1 MKKLILI
8 PTMLALVAAGAFA
21 TGEEEGS
28 AAAPTLVYWTDNP
41 NLTSDAAIYAIV
53 LEEAQV
59 QLDVTGIPEESY
71 GDKLQLAAA
80 AGDMPDVMGRIIDS
94 TVRPL
99 GYDGFLMPLRDI
111 TMEKVPNLWQAIE
124 SRGLN
129 IAAHS
134 GLFGDGTGEFWMAP
148 RFGYNGICNAASYRV
163 DVLEAVGMEPPT
175 TTEELREVTMAIK
188 AEFPDMIPIMTRA
201 SWATLMW
208 FNEMFGIKFAPMG
221 RVEEATDAYR
231 DMLRYLA
238 GLYRDG
244 LIDQE
249 WVTGSEEQL
258 KQAFNA
264 GRVAFEYG
272 FGAFSMPG
280 RIGAFMAENGIT
292 AEDHAASSESEAAAK
307 AYAARY
313 HEVIGFLDP
322 ITVNPGDKVVP
333 SCITNTRGG
342 FEDSGLSVS
351 TTVADEDAA
360 MRLLNWV
367 YQPDASGHHTGG
379 WGKKGVGWDFD
390 AEGVGRAL
398 PSKDPDF
405 IGEAAFRM
413 MPDVG
418 RVSSNALY
426 QTLAA
431 MDRRVADRAFLET
444 RDVIA
449 FADDRDRQRHNDLR
463 AQINPII
470 GEWRARFATGQADVD
485 SQWDEYIAELK
496 KAGLEEYEQL
506 KQDNLVE
513 GVPHM
518 QPLSQFLN

>member
-1 MKKLILI
+1 MKRLILI
-8 PTMLALVAAGAFA
+8 ATMLALIAAGAFA
-21 TGEEEGS
+21 TGEEEGA

-41 NLTSDAAIYAIV
+41 NLTSDSPVYAIV

-80 AGDMPDVMGRIIDS
+80 ADDMPDMMGRIIDS

-99 GYDGFLMPLRDI
+99 GYDGFLMPLRDV
-111 TMEKVPNLWQAIE
+111 TMEKAPNMWQAIE
-124 SRGLN
+124 DRGLD

-148 RFGYNGICNAASYRV
+148 NFAYNGICNAATYRV

-175 TTEELREVTMAIK
+175 TTEELREVTMAVK

-201 SWATLMW
+201 QWATLMW
-208 FNEMFGIKFAPMG
+208 FREMFGVKFAPMG
-221 RVEEATDAYR
+221 AVEEATDNYR
-231 DMLRYLA
+231 DMVRFLA
-238 GLYRDG
+238 ELYRDG

-249 WVTGSEEQL
+249 WVTGTEEQL
-258 KQAFNA
+258 KQAYNA
-264 GRVAFEYG
+264 GRVTFEYG

-280 RIGAFMAENGIT
+280 RKGAFMAEHGIT
-292 AEDHAASSESEAAAK
+292 AADFEASNTSEAAAK

-322 ITVNPGDKVVP
+322 ITVNPGDNVVP
-333 SCITNTRGG
+333 ACITNTRGG
-342 FEDSGLSVS
+342 FSDSGLSVS
-351 TTVADEDAA
+351 ATVADEDAA
-360 MRLLNWV
+360 MRLLNWI
-367 YQPDASGHHTGG
+367 YQTDARGHHTGG
-379 WGKKGVGWDFD
+379 WGKQGVGWDFD
-390 AEGVGRAL
+390 ADGFGRAL
-398 PSKDPDF
+398 PTKDPGF

-413 MPDVG
+413 MSDVG
-418 RVSSNALY
+418 RLSSNALY
-426 QTLAA
+426 HTLRD
-431 MDRRVADRAFLET
+431 MDRRVGDRAFLET

-463 AQINPII
+463 AQVGSVIS
-470 GEWRARFATGQADVD
+470 EWLGKFATGQADVD
-485 SQWDEYIAELK
+485 SQWDEYLAELN
-496 KAGLEEYEQL
+496 KAGLEEYQQL
-506 KQDNLVE
+506 KMDNLVE
-513 GVPHM
+513 GVPHL

>member
-8 PTMLALVAAGAFA
+8 PTILALVAAGAFA
-21 TGEEEGS
+21 TGEEEGA

-80 AGDMPDVMGRIIDS
+80 ADDMPDVMGRIIDS

-129 IAAHS
+129 TAAHS

-163 DVLEAVGMEPPT
+163 DLLEAVGMEPPT
-175 TTEELREVTMAIK
+175 TTAELRDVTMAIK

-201 SWATLMW
+201 QWATLMW
-208 FNEMFGIKFAPMG
+208 FREMFGVQFAPMG
-221 RVEEATDAYR
+221 TVEEATDAYR
-231 DMLRYLA
+231 DMVRYLA
-238 GLYRDG
+238 DLYVNG

-249 WVTGSEEQL
+249 WITGSEEQL
-258 KQAFNA
+258 RQAYNA

-292 AEDHAASSESEAAAK
+292 AEDHAASNESEAAAK

-322 ITVNPGDKVVP
+322 ITVQPGDKVVP
-333 SCITNTRGG
+333 ACVTNTRGG

-351 TTVADEDAA
+351 TTVAGRRRRHAA
-360 MRLLNWV
+360 
-367 YQPDASGHHTGG
+367 
-379 WGKKGVGWDFD
+379 
-390 AEGVGRAL
+390 
-398 PSKDPDF
+398 
-405 IGEAAFRM
+405 
-413 MPDVG
+413 
-418 RVSSNALY
+418 
-426 QTLAA
+426 
-431 MDRRVADRAFLET
+431 
-444 RDVIA
+444 
-449 FADDRDRQRHNDLR
+449 
-463 AQINPII
+463 AQ
-470 GEWRARFATGQADVD
+470 
-485 SQWDEYIAELK
+485 L
-496 KAGLEEYEQL
+496 
-506 KQDNLVE
+506 
-513 GVPHM
+513 GVPAGR
-518 QPLSQFLN
+518 PAATIPAAGASRASAGTSTPTASAARCRPRIPTSSARPRSG